1 MAEAAEAAATTT
13 KTTTT
18 INGNGNGASPSSS
31 HHHHGFGENVH
42 ISNHP
47 VLLHKI
53 TIMRSSTT
61 EPSTFRAALREVTY
75 HLGYEATSR
84 LTTTSVKISVPHGKH
99 QHIDAV
105 GFKLRERIALIPKIR
120 SGLGMVDSML
130 ELLPNAAIHHI
141 GMYKVLGQ
149 HPVQYFNRLPRQ
161 CEADVAYVLDPV
173 ISTSSTI
180 DSLVSILKKVC
191 IYIYSH
197 IHAHELMSLSCIA
210 FFLSEFHS
218 CFFPFF
224 IIIVLTCV
232 IVIYKLITVGR
243 QRD

>member
-1 MAEAAEAAATTT
+1 MADASASATATATT
-13 KTTTT
+13 
-18 INGNGNGASPSSS
+18 NGGSS
-31 HHHHGFGENVH
+31 HHGLGANVH

-84 LTTTSVKISVPHGKH
+84 LTTTSVKISVPHGKTGH
-99 QHIDAV
+99 MDAV
-105 GFKLRERIALIPKIR
+105 GFKLKERIALIPKIR

-141 GMYKVLGQ
+141 GMYKSPEHK
-149 HPVQYFNRLPRQ
+149 HPVQYFNRLPRK
-161 CEADVAYVLDPV
+161 CEADVAYILDPV

-191 IYIYSH
+191 TIRSMKYY
-197 IHAHELMSLSCIA
+197 A
-210 FFLSEFHS
+210 F
-218 CFFPFF
+218 
-224 IIIVLTCV
+224 
-232 IVIYKLITVGR
+232 
-243 QRD
+243 